1 MALST
6 RQRWMLYGSAA
17 LGTGAAMLAVQPPD
31 DAPAPALASSAPAAR
46 PARSAAPSAPTLP
59 TAALVLPQRPYTEAG
74 RSPFGDPAVAA
85 ATAAAAAAAA
95 AQAAAAAAPAAPA
108 MASAPALPA
117 APVLPFTFLGRWT
130 ENGLTTVLLAHGAR
144 QLSAVAGRPL
154 TPDYTVEHIGEREL
168 RLLHVPTRTRHALAL
183 VAGPSAAAAA
193 PGTAPAAADSE
204 EQN

>member
-6 RQRWMLYGSAA
+6 RQRWMLYGLAA

-31 DAPAPALASSAPAAR
+31 DAAAPALSAPAAR
-46 PARSAAPSAPTLP
+46 PARSAAASAPALP

-85 ATAAAAAAAA
+85 ATAAAAA

-168 RLLHVPTRTRHALAL
+168 RLLHVPTGTRHALAL
-183 VAGPSAAAAA
+183 VAGRSAAAAA
-193 PGTAPAAADSE
+193 PGALPAAAESE

>member
-6 RQRWMLYGSAA
+6 RQRWMLYGLAA

-31 DAPAPALASSAPAAR
+31 DAAAPALSAPAAR
-46 PARSAAPSAPTLP
+46 PARSAAASAPTLP
-59 TAALVLPQRPYTEAG
+59 TAALALPQRPYTEAG
-74 RSPFGDPAVAA
+74 RSPFGDPAAAA
-85 ATAAAAAAAA
+85 ATAAA
-95 AQAAAAAAPAAPA
+95 AQAAAAAAPAVPA
-108 MASAPALPA
+108 MASAPARPA
-117 APVLPFTFLGRWT
+117 APALPFTFLGRWT

-168 RLLHVPTRTRHALAL
+168 RLLHVPTGTRHALAL
-183 VAGPSAAAAA
+183 VAGRSAAAAA
-193 PGTAPAAADSE
+193 PGALPAAAESE